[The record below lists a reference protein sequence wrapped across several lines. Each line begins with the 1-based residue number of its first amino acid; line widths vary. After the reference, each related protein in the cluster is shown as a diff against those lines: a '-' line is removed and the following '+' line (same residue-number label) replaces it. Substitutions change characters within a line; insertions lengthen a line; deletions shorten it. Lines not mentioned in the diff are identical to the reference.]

1 MTRVNAGRRDG
12 TRQGYAAWLA
22 TDVVLILLFALLGH
36 RSHYDA
42 LSPAG
47 IAGTALPFLTA
58 YLAATAALRPWRS
71 PSALL
76 RIAVPLWIGTS
87 AGGLILRVLAGQGA
101 ALSFQI
107 VAVSVLGLFLI
118 APRVVAALVRRRR
131 RRVHPAAIHSPS
143 KNQGA
148 PT

>member
-1 MTRVNAGRRDG
+1 MRRVNAGRRDG
-12 TRQGYAAWLA
+12 ARLGYPAWLA
-22 TDVVLILLFALLGH
+22 ADVVLILLFAMLGH
-36 RSHYDA
+36 QSHYGT

-47 IAGTALPFLTA
+47 IAGTALPFLAA
-58 YLAATAALRPWRS
+58 YGAATAALRPWRH
-71 PSALL
+71 PTALM
-76 RIAVPLWIGTS
+76 RCAVPLWIGTS

-118 APRVVAALVRRRR
+118 TPRVLAALVRRRR
-131 RRVHPAAIHSPS
+131 VHSPAIHSPS